1 MLIAGVIALCIVIL
15 ILAFL
20 FPRLSQHP
28 QRGSQKAIGLGGRG
42 ASKAPGKLGKWFSK
56 PFQTSNK
63 AVGRAAAP
71 AVRAGARCRSNGRK
85 DCQCPG
91 RDSNPHARKGRAF

>member
-1 MLIAGVIALCIVIL
+1 MATTMIIAGVIALCIVIL

-42 ASKAPGKLGKWFSK
+42 ASKAPGQLGRWFSK
-56 PFQTSNK
+56 PFSTSNK
-63 AVGRAAAP
+63 AVVQERRARAA
-71 AVRAGARCRSNGRK
+71 RAAGRCRSSKCMPRAGFE
-85 DCQCPG
+85 P
-91 RDSNPHARKGRAF
+91 ARP